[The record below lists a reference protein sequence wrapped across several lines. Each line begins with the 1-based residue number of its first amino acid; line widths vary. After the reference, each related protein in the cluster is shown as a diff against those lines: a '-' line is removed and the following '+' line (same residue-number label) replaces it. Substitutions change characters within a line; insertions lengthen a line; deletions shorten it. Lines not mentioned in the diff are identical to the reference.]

1 MSEQFVILRV
11 LGYKLLTVCR
21 MDPRMTGNQEDTFI
35 TNNYKETFLNPLS
48 IEKSGGTTFYKISH
62 SVIVV

>member
-1 MSEQFVILRV
+1 
-11 LGYKLLTVCR
+11 

-48 IEKSGGTTFYKISH
+48 AEKSGGTTFYKISH